1 MPDKL
6 PLILNIKP
14 SRPPVTIGYA
24 SGPVIECEVE
34 IEGGDALLCLAWNAA
49 EELQKLLADKLESR
63 RLTLSGPPAK
73 EL

>member
-6 PLILNIKP
+6 PLILKLKP
-14 SRPPVTIGYA
+14 SRPPVIIGYA

-49 EELQKLLADKLESR
+49 EALQKLLAEKLKAR
-63 RLTLSGPPAK
+63 RLEPSGPAEK
-73 EL
+73 L